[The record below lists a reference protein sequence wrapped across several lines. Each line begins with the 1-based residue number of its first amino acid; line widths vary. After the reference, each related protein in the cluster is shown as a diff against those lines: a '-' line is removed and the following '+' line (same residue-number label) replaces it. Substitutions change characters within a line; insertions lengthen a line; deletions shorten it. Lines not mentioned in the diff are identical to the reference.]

1 MFDRKTNAGL
11 CVIGI
16 ISMLVILMLVPLT
29 DHIDQNEQDNRA
41 YFTIAA
47 WDYPDEYDQGL
58 FGMKFWENSTG
69 DWVAAP
75 WYTHYYP
82 DYHEEEAAFYW
93 CSPSMSDYYTY
104 NVTSGASLKL
114 RVDTTLNATLTGATD
129 LEDGKN
135 YFRTNVIVTCVGIIV
150 FSQQNLTSLVAED
163 DAGDPIYYYEYDVI
177 IDFLLVAG
185 QVYTVTVIYEVFYQ

>member
-1 MFDRKTNAGL
+1 LFDRKTNAGL

-16 ISMLVILMLVPLT
+16 ISMLAILMLGPLIY
-29 DHIDQNEQDNRA
+29 HIDQNEQDKCA
-41 YFTIAA
+41 YFTLAS

-82 DYHEEEAAFYW
+82 DYHEELGQFYY
-93 CSPSMSDYYTY
+93 CTSSMSDYYTY
-104 NVTSGASLKL
+104 NVTAGASLKM

-135 YFRTNVIVTCVGIIV
+135 YFRTSVTVTCVGTIV
-150 FSQQNLTSLVAED
+150 FSQQNLTSFVDED
-163 DAGDPIYYYEYDVI
+163 DISDPIYYYEYDVVLNFI
-177 IDFLLVAG
+177 LESG
-185 QVYTVTVIYEVFYQ
+185 QFYTVTVIYDVFY

>member
-16 ISMLVILMLVPLT
+16 ISILIVLMLGPLT
-29 DHIDQNEQDNRA
+29 YPIVPNKQDKHA
-41 YFTIAA
+41 YFTLAS
-47 WDYPDEYDQGL
+47 WDYPDEYQQGI

-69 DWVAAP
+69 DWVGAP

-82 DYHEEEAAFYW
+82 DYHEELGKFYYV
-93 CSPSMSDYYTY
+93 SPSMSDYYTY
-104 NVTSGASLKL
+104 NVTAGASLKM

-135 YFRTNVIVTCVGIIV
+135 YFRTNVIVTCSRTIV
-150 FSQQNLTSLVAED
+150 FSQQNLTSFVEASDLN
-163 DAGDPIYYYEYDVI
+163 DPIYYYEYDVVLNFI
-177 IDFLLVAG
+177 LGAG
-185 QVYTVTVIYEVFYQ
+185 QFYTVTVIYEVFY